1 MRSTHL
7 TSLSRTHARLVALLI
22 AGALSLPL
30 LGGCGTAGT
39 TDSGSSDSSTAESA
53 STDASSTSGDSS
65 TSTDDAS
72 SSTDSDSS
80 SDSSTST
87 PTFDF
92 SKSLDDDGHWTDV
105 TALDLVT
112 LPADYASIKAP
123 SDEVVPSDETVQSQ
137 IDTITQGYATTEQ
150 VTDRAVKDGDTVNID
165 YVGSIDGEEFS
176 GGSTE
181 GNGTTVTIGTTQYI
195 DDFLEQLIG
204 HKPGET
210 FDIEVTFPDDYGV
223 EDLNGKDATFSVTIN
238 YISETTQPDVTDD
251 WVKENLEST
260 YGWTTVDEMKQSI
273 KSSLQS
279 SNLSTYVTN
288 YVTENSTLEGDLPEE
303 LVSYQEQLLIYQY
316 ERYAASFGID
326 LDKMLQMAAGVS
338 STNELLEN
346 QRDAL
351 DSTAKSYLVFQAI
364 VEEQGF
370 TASDDDVTDY
380 IESQT
385 GSTDVSTYEEQYG
398 MPYLKLLVLMQ
409 KVGNFL
415 TENATIE

>member
-1 MRSTHL
+1 M
-7 TSLSRTHARLVALLI
+7 
-22 AGALSLPL
+22 
-30 LGGCGTAGT
+30 
-39 TDSGSSDSSTAESA
+39 D
-53 STDASSTSGDSS
+53 
-65 TSTDDAS
+65 
-72 SSTDSDSS
+72 
-80 SDSSTST
+80 
-87 PTFDF
+87 
-92 SKSLDDDGHWTDV
+92 
-105 TALDLVT
+105 
-112 LPADYASIKAP
+112 
-123 SDEVVPSDETVQSQ
+123 
-137 IDTITQGYATTEQ
+137 
-150 VTDRAVKDGDTVNID
+150 
-165 YVGSIDGEEFS
+165 
-176 GGSTE
+176 
-181 GNGTTVTIGTTQYI
+181 
-195 DDFLEQLIG
+195 
-204 HKPGET
+204 
-210 FDIEVTFPDDYGV
+210 
-223 EDLNGKDATFSVTIN
+223 DLNGKDATFSVTIN

-338 STNELLEN
+338 STDELLEN